1 MHSAS
6 KRVPRRL
13 RLRFW
18 LTRTLRWLVPEARC
32 FSFPVAVRRNRFLV
46 ALCVFILCDMAVVV
60 FPMKLLLL
68 RPAFSQQICE
78 MLVKLESRILER
90 LFSFLKVFSQVI
102 PKSVD
107 FAPPHRLAE
116 VSSGPKWRFC
126 QQKSSFLGL
135 NCLSCF
141 LREQLGLP
149 RRLPIAV
156 G

>member
-60 FPMKLLLL
+60 FPMKLLLIL
-68 RPAFSQQICE
+68 QPPHKE
-78 MLVKLESRILER
+78 VLVKLESRILER
-90 LFSFLKVFSQVI
+90 LFSFLKVFSLLI
-102 PKSVD
+102 SKSAH
-107 FAPPHRLAE
+107 FGGTGRLGE
-116 VSSGPKWRFC
+116 VSSGPKMRLC
-126 QQKSSFLGL
+126 QQKSPFHQL
-135 NCLSCF
+135 NCLPS
-141 LREQLGLP
+141 LPREQLGLP
-149 RRLPIAV
+149 RRLRIAEE
-156 G
+156 